1 MILEGR
7 FGNSIRF
14 GSSNPRGKN
23 NWSEN
28 DSEGDPIT
36 IISNGQSGD
45 KSISIENI
53 NGDASSIY
61 LTSNQNINNINIIS
75 KNFKSLNASFSEPE
89 SGLDPLSS
97 FTTTNNSVVELLN
110 SLSDQ
115 GIDSNFPSQPNEIIE
130 GIQPPDIPGDD
141 GGSIAVDNDTSTVGN
156 KENIGLEDLTKIP
169 GKYIDNNR
177 VPRELFIL
185 PKRFTTSTVLVTS
198 VLAVPLMRMLNKAEE
213 EGVKVIVNSGFRP
226 PVDDIYLNNKLIQIS
241 QKTVR
246 LKNLKSKYKNKLKE
260 PWLLSTTVIE
270 PFDGYQ
276 VGDSYAV
283 SPQSRH
289 FDPLTAP
296 SFGSAHG
303 RSLACDFSTASATSD
318 GYKWLCKEGWKYG
331 FIRTVKSE
339 PWHFGYLPEK
349 AKNGPTALL
358 PYIYEPGRSY
368 RDTTN
373 RWNNVFGS
381 IENNWNQEY
390 ISFQEQ
396 QAQELNA

>member
-1 MILEGR
+1 MGLE
-7 FGNSIRF
+7 N
-14 GSSNPRGKN
+14 
-23 NWSEN
+23 
-28 DSEGDPIT
+28 
-36 IISNGQSGD
+36 
-45 KSISIENI
+45 
-53 NGDASSIY
+53 
-61 LTSNQNINNINIIS
+61 LTR
-75 KNFKSLNASFSEPE
+75 
-89 SGLDPLSS
+89 
-97 FTTTNNSVVELLN
+97 
-110 SLSDQ
+110 
-115 GIDSNFPSQPNEIIE
+115 
-130 GIQPPDIPGDD
+130 IPG
-141 GGSIAVDNDTSTVGN
+141 T
-156 KENIGLEDLTKIP
+156 
-169 GKYIDNNR
+169 YIDNNR

-198 VLAVPLMRMLNKAEE
+198 ILAVPLMRMLRKAEE
-213 EGVKVIVNSGFRP
+213 EGVRVIVNSGFRP

-246 LKNLKSKYKNKLKE
+246 LNNLKSKYKNKLKE

-283 SPQSRH
+283 SPQSKH
-289 FDPLTAP
+289 FSPLTAP

-349 AKNGPTALL
+349 AKNGPTSIL
-358 PYIYEPGRSY
+358 PYVYEPGKSY
-368 RDTTN
+368 SDTTN

-381 IENNWNQEY
+381 IENNWDQEY
-390 ISFQEQ
+390 IAFQEQ